1 MGKIIAKWYE
11 WAAKRK
17 WLLYSTLSI
26 AIVGLFFGIQ
36 RLHITQDII
45 STIRGGEQFDEYSEL
60 LQKKGLNQEL
70 LISLQKPDSL
80 SFEDLQEEGTSFIQ
94 ATQRRYPELFDQL
107 SHEAPDFEEIYTFY
121 YDQLALQLDP
131 RAIPDSTL
139 QADAV
144 ANQIRQNH
152 SKLFTPE
159 GVFLKKFLFRDPL
172 NWMTGVL
179 ETQRTKI
186 GGNAIEVIAGSFA
199 LNDSSFVIRAKLSE
213 HFLEADDKL
222 DQLAELETWL
232 TAYSHNSQIQ
242 TDYFTPSRIALE
254 NARQVKR
261 DTLLTLLVS
270 LSIILFLLFFY
281 YRKVSIPFFFLLPGA
296 FGVLFSLGIIGWLN
310 PQITGLALGAGAVVI
325 GIIMDYSF
333 HFFTH
338 LKHTGSIKETLE
350 EVAHPLLI
358 GCLTTVMAFGALLF
372 ANSVILHD
380 FGLFAALS
388 LVGTAIGV
396 LILLPLFLP
405 AKWVHQFAQTK
416 KEEKADKQSFR
427 IPGKWGLL
435 ITVAATIFAL
445 FGISDVRFEDDLDQ
459 LNYYPAHIQSA
470 EEKFTGFVSGD
481 DKRMFVAVKG
491 NTLEDALRKSE
502 NLEQV
507 LAHEQQE
514 NRVKDY
520 LSVSAYLLSAN
531 ELNNRWEEWRAFW
544 EARQPALFVQLDALS
559 DELGYTQIAFAQ
571 FKKTLE
577 EKPEH
582 IQHQDYSFVQDIY
595 SRLVDEQADQVSVL
609 TVVTA
614 SKNELDDLK
623 FTLGQHA
630 DFVLLD
636 RSDLAAKMVE
646 TVEEDFNYILW
657 VSSGLVFLILLINF
671 GRMELTLITFFPMI
685 LSWIWILG
693 FAGWM
698 GIHFNLINVVV
709 TTFIFGLGD
718 DFAIFVTEGK
728 LAKFV
733 SGKKS
738 LGSFTTGIVLSAIT
752 TIVGTGV
759 LVLAEHP
766 AIHSIGLI
774 SIVGLLSILF
784 ISLVVQPLLFDFFIS
799 GRTEKGRAPLTLSG
813 FLISLFAFTFFLVG
827 CTIIFVILLVF
838 KLIPFGQK
846 KLKLTM
852 HYILKWFTWAQ
863 VYVMVNVKKEIVNRE
878 LLDYSKPALV
888 IANHQSFIDILVMIM
903 LNPKVV
909 IMTNKWVYNSPFFGA
924 AVRYADY
931 LPASEGYENLMEKMR
946 ELVADGYSIMVF
958 PEGTRSKTEEIGRF
972 HKGAFYLAEELG
984 LDIQPILLHG
994 FHFTMSKSDF
1004 LLKNGILTIQP
1015 LPRIHKDDLSYGE
1028 TYAERTKKI
1037 SRYFKQEYA
1046 ALQKRRKNPEYI
1058 GRQLLYNYLF
1068 KSPIIEWYF
1077 RIKYRLEKQHYAEYN
1092 ELIGDRKR
1100 IYDLGCGLG
1109 FLSYYL
1115 KSAQPGRRITGLDY
1129 DEDKITVAQNCYQK
1143 DAHID
1148 FLAGDVTQFIPEQA
1162 DAVLL
1167 MDILHYLS
1175 EAEQLQVLEN
1185 AVNNLNPNG
1194 VILIRDGITDDSE
1207 KFIATQQTENWSIRI
1222 LGFNKSEQALNF
1234 FHSDFI
1240 QKFSETHQL
1249 SFDMR
1254 PHSDKT
1260 TNHLFILKKL

>member
-11 WAAKRK
+11 WSAQRK
-17 WLLYSTLSI
+17 WLIHSFLIALSAVLI
-26 AIVGLFFGIQ
+26 LGIR
-36 RLHITQDII
+36 RLQITQDILGSI
-45 STIRGGEQFDEYSEL
+45 QGGEQFEEYKNL
-60 LQKKGLNQEL
+60 LQNKGLNQEL
-70 LISLQKPDSL
+70 LISFEKAESV
-80 SFEDLQEEGTSFIQ
+80 SFETLQEQGNEFIQ
-94 ATQRRYPELFDQL
+94 ATLRRCPNLFEHL
-107 SHEAPDFEEIYTFY
+107 GHEAPDFEEIYSFY
-121 YDQLALQLDP
+121 YDQLTLQLNP
-131 RAIPDSTL
+131 EFIPDSTL
-139 QADAV
+139 DADAI
-144 ANQIRQNH
+144 AYQIRQNH

-172 NWMTGVL
+172 NWMTGIL
-179 ETQRTKI
+179 EAQRDKI
-186 GGNAIEVIAGSFA
+186 GGNAIGVIEGSFA
-199 LNDSSFVIRAKLSE
+199 LNDSSLVIRTKLSE
-213 HFLEADDKL
+213 KFLVSDNKL
-222 DQLAELETWL
+222 DQLADFESWL
-232 TAYSHNSQIQ
+232 KEYSTNSQIQ

-261 DTLLTLLVS
+261 DTWLTLIVS
-270 LSIILFLLFFY
+270 LSIILLLLFAY
-281 YRKVSIPFFFLLPGA
+281 YRKVSIPFFFLLPGV
-296 FGVLFSLGIIGWLN
+296 FGVFFSLGIIGWIH

-358 GCLTTVMAFGALLF
+358 GCITTVLAFGALIF
-372 ANSVILHD
+372 AHSMILHD
-380 FGLFAALS
+380 FGLFAAMS

-396 LILLPLFLP
+396 LFILPLFLP
-405 AKWVHQFAQTK
+405 VRWVANFAKNSS
-416 KEEKADKQSFR
+416 EKSARHSRLK
-427 IPGKWGLL
+427 IPRKIGVF
-435 ITVAATIFAL
+435 ITVAATILAL
-445 FGISDVRFEDDLDQ
+445 FGMKHVHFEDDLDR
-459 LNYYPAHIQSA
+459 LNFYPTEIQSA
-470 EEKFTGFVSGD
+470 EEKFTGFVSAD

-491 NTLEDALRKSE
+491 NSLQEALQKSE
-502 NLEQV
+502 YLEQS
-507 LAHEQQE
+507 LASEKQQGK
-514 NRVKDY
+514 VKDY
-520 LSVSAYLLSAN
+520 LSISSYVQSEKELEKRWAN
-531 ELNNRWEEWRAFW
+531 WRAFW
-544 EARQPALFVQLDALS
+544 ETRQAELFNHLDLLS
-559 DELGYTQIAFAQ
+559 QELGYTQLAFVQ
-571 FKKTLE
+571 FKQTIQQ
-577 EKPEH
+577 KPEL
-582 IQHQDYSFVQDIY
+582 IRPEDYPFVQDMY
-595 SRLVDEQADQVSVL
+595 NRLIDESDEKFSAL

-614 SKNELDDLK
+614 TKSGLTELKSTLSKNP
-623 FTLGQHA
+623 
-630 DFVLLD
+630 DFVILD

-646 TVEEDFNYILW
+646 TVEADFNYILL

-671 GRMELTLITFFPMI
+671 GRIELTLITFLPML

-698 GIHFNLINVVV
+698 GISFNLINVVV

-718 DFAIFVTEGK
+718 DFAIFITEGK

-774 SIVGLLSILF
+774 SVVGLLSILF

-799 GRTEKGRAPLTLSG
+799 SRTEKGRAPLTLSG
-813 FLISLFAFTFFLVG
+813 FLISLFAFTFFLAG
-827 CTIIFVILLVF
+827 CTIIFAILLIF

-846 KLKLTM
+846 KLKLAM

-863 VYVMVNVKKEIVNRE
+863 VYVMVNVKKEIINRE
-878 LLDYSKPALV
+878 LLDYSKPALI

-931 LPASEGYENLMEKMR
+931 LPASEGYENLMEKMK
-946 ELVADGYSIMVF
+946 ELVADGYSIMIF

-984 LDIQPILLHG
+984 LDVQPILLHG

-1015 LPRIHKDDLSYGE
+1015 LPRILKDDLSFGD
-1028 TYAERTKKI
+1028 TYAERTKTI
-1037 SRYFKQEYA
+1037 SRYFKREYA
-1046 ALQKRRKNPEYI
+1046 TLQKRRKNPEYI

-1077 RIKYRLEKQHYAEYN
+1077 RIKYRLEKEHYAEYN

-1115 KSAQPGRRITGLDY
+1115 KSAQPGRHITGLDY
-1129 DEDKITVAQNCYQK
+1129 DEEKITIAQNCYQK
-1143 DAHID
+1143 DGHID
-1148 FLAGDVTQFIPEQA
+1148 FQAGDVTQFIPNLA
-1162 DAVLL
+1162 DAILL

-1175 EAEQLQVLEN
+1175 EEEQLLVLEN

-1194 VILIRDGITDDSE
+1194 LILIRDGITDDSE
-1207 KFIATQQTENWSIRI
+1207 KFAATQKTEKWSIRI
-1222 LGFNKSEQALNF
+1222 LGFNKSEQELHF

-1240 QKFSETHQL
+1240 RKFAESHQM
-1249 SFDMR
+1249 SFEMH
-1254 PHSDKT
+1254 PHSEKT
-1260 TNHLFILKKL
+1260 TNHLFILRKP